1 MRTRRAVAC
10 VVVMLLVATA
20 ACSKKKSD
28 DDIII
33 GKPSTTAPGATTL
46 PPVPAKPPLAKP
58 NLGRRPIPEPGPA
71 IGLAPATGEPFR
83 PAIPFSTEYD
93 MPSGLLRILIVGA
106 DARPGEDVRRTRADS
121 IHLLTINADSQQGT
135 VVGFPRDSWVDIP
148 GRGKDKINNAL
159 VYGGPDLLAKTVANL
174 TGAPV
179 DYYVLTGFTGLERM
193 VDTLGGVDVFV
204 RRRMND
210 RFSGAHFERGWHHF
224 NGAQALAYSRNRND
238 TEYGDFSRSQHQGDV
253 MIAALAKMRAE
264 VADDGGVRKWIEV
277 LLRHVHLD
285 IPARELPMLGAFA
298 RRLDLERLENIVVP
312 GRVGKAGRQSV
323 VLLGSEA
330 QALFDD
336 LRPDGV
342 RGDALP
348 PPTTTTTEPEDPTPT
363 TPEDPSPSTSVPG
376 LIDDTTDTTA
386 PEEE

>member
-1 MRTRRAVAC
+1 MRTHRAVAC
-10 VVVMLLVATA
+10 VVALVLVIPAG
-20 ACSKKKSD
+20 CSKKKSD
-28 DDIII
+28 DDIVI
-33 GKPSTTAPGATTL
+33 GKPSTSVGATSL

-58 NLGRRPIPEPGPA
+58 DLGRRPIPEPGPA
-71 IGLAPATGEPFR
+71 IGLAPATGTPFR
-83 PAIPFSTEYD
+83 PAVPFTTDYE
-93 MPSGLLRILIVGA
+93 MPTGLLRILIIGA

-135 VVGFPRDSWVDIP
+135 VVGFPRDSWVDVP
-148 GRGKDKINNAL
+148 GKGKQKINNAL
-159 VYGGPDLLAKTVANL
+159 VHGGPDLLAETVANL

-210 RFSGAHFERGWHHF
+210 KLSGAHFERGWHHF
-224 NGAQALAYSRNRND
+224 SGAQALAYSRNRSD

-264 VADDGGVRKWIEV
+264 VGDDRGVRKWIDV
-277 LLRHVHLD
+277 MLRDVHLD
-285 IPARELPMLGAFA
+285 IPVRELPMLGAFA

-323 VLLGSEA
+323 VLLGAEA
-330 QALFDD
+330 EALFDD

-342 RGDALP
+342 RGEALP

-376 LIDDTTDTTA
+376 LIGEPTTTTA